1 MEPGE
6 VEAVVESVEN
16 VNGCVVKLIKPVQV
30 NNGAALQSLITHCI
44 ENFSSSCICDVQD
57 QPQHDFLCA
66 YVCLSAAEYSSSEQA
81 STPGTLKL
89 LPSAIS
95 KKLEGI
101 CAASL
106 PKFMVP
112 KFFVS
117 CPVWPRT
124 LSGKISRLDIPAISE
139 SLLHD
144 LVFQRNK

>member
-6 VEAVVESVEN
+6 VEAVVASVET
-16 VNGCVVKLIKPVQV
+16 VSGCVVKLIKP
-30 NNGAALQSLITHCI
+30 
-44 ENFSSSCICDVQD
+44 VQD

-66 YVCLSAAEYSSSEQA
+66 YVCLTAAEYSSSEQA

-95 KKLEGI
+95 TKLEGI

-117 CPVWPRT
+117 CPSWPRT

-144 LVFQRNK
+144 LVLQRNK